1 LRNQRARYQTE
12 STTGNRY
19 LKAYNTFLTEKYQ
32 PAYTAAYQYKPVVDS
47 AYRQYKSA
55 FDTAKG
61 EYDQLF
67 AREKAKYESALGEAQ
82 RLQGVV
88 TQANTN
94 YANYKKTNLDPYEG
108 EYARRTTAYNTA
120 YSNAI
125 KGAEKQ
131 YTQQANQLLSNLT
144 VAQTNIGKEYTT
156 TRNTMTKAYNASYD
170 KANKALTD
178 YNKTYASDLFYVN
191 QQGIGNTVYN
201 PMKEVVQRY
210 DSAKFLGGNLFEYTI
225 AGSKYN
231 IKQAPS
237 SFDVSFQYQVQDR
250 VKKYNFYLKT
260 IQEGNRDIYG
270 IPSYVNDKWLEVEK
284 KTLDSWLTPKTG
296 LIDSFKKTG
305 ESRRAAATE
314 AYTSVEALISQKDIA
329 ENSLKDFVSVSQ
341 ADYVSSRTEKERKA
355 YQDFT
360 ATSLEDFAR
369 PIATA
374 ATTSEAKAVQ
384 DYVSTLNAQ
393 REATTN
399 YYNQNVQP
407 AQNTYNQYI
416 SNTYNP
422 AKQSYEQVANDTNYV
437 TSRISAQKTRYE
449 STATE
454 FNRLK
459 TVYEGMQPTLDQL
472 KTDYQTS
479 VDALSG
485 LSSRITDLERSVQID
500 LDPRKSATRVGQ
512 RQSILTRGS
521 KRAGAAR

>member
-1 LRNQRARYQTE
+1 MRNQKARYQTE
-12 STTGNRY
+12 SITGNRY
-19 LKAYNTFLTEKYQ
+19 LKAYNTYLTEKYQ

-47 AYRQYKSA
+47 AYSQYKSA
-55 FDTAKG
+55 FDTTKA

-94 YANYKKTNLDPYEG
+94 YINYKKTSLDPYEA

-120 YSNAI
+120 YNKAV
-125 KGAEKQ
+125 KGAEGQ

-144 VAQTNIGKEYTT
+144 TAQINIGKEYTS
-156 TRNTMTKAYNASYD
+156 TKQTKTNIYNEKYDAAS
-170 KANKALTD
+170 AALTKFNQGAATNI
-178 YNKTYASDLFYVN
+178 YYVN
-191 QQGIGNTVYN
+191 PQGIGNTVYN
-201 PMKEVVQRY
+201 PINQVVQRY
-210 DSAKFLGGNLFEYTI
+210 DSFQYLGGSQF
-225 AGSKYN
+225 KYN
-231 IKQAPS
+231 IKGKEYNINQAPS

-250 VKKYNFYLKT
+250 AKKYNFYLKT

-270 IPSYVNDKWLEVEK
+270 IPSYVNDAWLKSEK
-284 KTLDSWLTPKTG
+284 KALDSFLTPVTG
-296 LIDSFKKTG
+296 QVATYIQAG
-305 ESRRAAATE
+305 ETARAAIAKNY
-314 AYTSVEALISQKDIA
+314 ASVEELISQKDIA
-329 ENSLKDFVSVSQ
+329 EKSLKDFVSVSQ
-341 ADYVSSRTEKERKA
+341 ADYVFAGTEKERKA

-374 ATTSEAKAVQ
+374 ATASEAQAVQ

-479 VDALSG
+479 VDVLSG

>member
-1 LRNQRARYQTE
+1 MRNQRARYQTE

-19 LKAYNTFLTEKYQ
+19 LKAYNTYLTEKYQ

-67 AREKAKYESALGEAQ
+67 AKEKASYESALGEAQ

-94 YANYKKTNLDPYEG
+94 YANYKKTNLDPYEA
-108 EYARRTTAYNTA
+108 EYSSREQTYQTAKNKAFQAAEQEYSTTSQALATAYNTA
-120 YSNAI
+120 FDA
-125 KGAEKQ
+125 A
-131 YTQQANQLLSNLT
+131 
-144 VAQTNIGKEYTT
+144 
-156 TRNTMTKAYNASYD
+156 
-170 KANKALTD
+170 
-178 YNKTYASDLFYVN
+178 ASDYD
-191 QQGIGNTVYN
+191 T
-201 PMKEVVQRY
+201 KEA
-210 DSAKFLGGNLFEYTI
+210 SLWGA
-225 AGSKYN
+225 
-231 IKQAPS
+231 
-237 SFDVSFQYQVQDR
+237 FD
-250 VKKYNFYLKT
+250 T
-260 IQEGNRDIYG
+260 
-270 IPSYVNDKWLEVEK
+270 
-284 KTLDSWLTPKTG
+284 
-296 LIDSFKKTG
+296 
-305 ESRRAAATE
+305 AATE
-314 AYTSVEALISQKDIA
+314 AEKLKKPMDEKWARNQYVNKISAYISSEDKILNFDSYEYLGDGQFNYTYTSPYTGNKFEYLSNRAPDTYDANEGYMLQAKVDMY
-329 ENSLKDFVSVSQ
+329 NSYLETYNSGDRSSLP
-341 ADYVSSRTEKERKA
+341 DYVSREWLQRVRNDIENGIKSLPKTQAIGERERSAYQATQKEYNEYVAKNVTPAKNAYESFVATSKQSYADSASATQLKA
-355 YQDFT
+355 YQDFV
-360 ATSLEDFAR
+360 ATSSTDYATSK
-369 PIATA
+369 ATA
-374 ATTSEAKAVQ
+374 ATTSEAQAVQ

-393 REATTN
+393 REAASS

-407 AQNTYNQYI
+407 AQNTYDQYI

-449 STATE
+449 SAATE

-479 VDALSG
+479 VDALSD